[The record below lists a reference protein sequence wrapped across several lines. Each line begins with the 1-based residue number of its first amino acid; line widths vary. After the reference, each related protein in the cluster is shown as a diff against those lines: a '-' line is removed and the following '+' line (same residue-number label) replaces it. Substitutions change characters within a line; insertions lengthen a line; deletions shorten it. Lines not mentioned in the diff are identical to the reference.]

1 MKIRGLTLAMGLL
14 MAVGCQDA
22 ANKTPA
28 EELVAKVNGEGI
40 TKSSFETA
48 VERNM
53 ARYKGKGQKLP
64 PGIEQRIKESVL
76 RRLIDDAVIRA
87 KAGELSASVS
97 NDDVEQKFTEHKQR
111 FRTESAFQDYLKR
124 SNNTV
129 DLMKNDLKRNM
140 LRDLVVE
147 KLSGSIDV
155 QDAEVQKYFDDN
167 KARFVE
173 KEQIKASRILI
184 RLANGSNAGEKR
196 SALKK
201 AKTILAQAKK
211 PGANF
216 EELAKANSGAPDAR
230 RGGLLGWLTRG
241 RMPKEFDAAAFALKP
256 GQISDVI
263 ETRMGYEIIY
273 VAERKE
279 ERERAFEEVR
289 DNIKNSLFARKR
301 NQKRRD
307 VLKELKSTAKVEQL
321 IQFEKPAP
329 LAISPNKAK
338 PGAPVPGAPAP
349 AMKPVEAPKAAGDK
363 PAPAKVDANK

>member
-1 MKIRGLTLAMGLL
+1 MKIRGLVLALGLL
-14 MAVGCQDA
+14 MAFGCQNA
-22 ANKTPA
+22 ANNAPA

-40 TKSSFETA
+40 TKSSFDTA

-87 KAGELSASVS
+87 KAGELSVVVS
-97 NDDVEQKFTEHKQR
+97 EQDVEQKFTEHKQR

-124 SNNTV
+124 SNNTIE
-129 DLMKNDLKRNM
+129 LMKTDLKRNM
-140 LRDLVVE
+140 LRDMVVE
-147 KLSGSIDV
+147 KLSGSIEV
-155 QDAEVQKYFDDN
+155 PDAEVQKYFDDN

-173 KEQIKASRILI
+173 KEQIKASRILV
-184 RLANGSNAGEKR
+184 RLTNGSNAGEKKT
-196 SALKK
+196 ALKK
-201 AKTILAQAKK
+201 AKSILADAKK

-216 EELAKANSGAPDAR
+216 EELAKTHSGAPDAR
-230 RGGLLGWLTRG
+230 RGGLLGCLTRG
-241 RMPKEFDAAAFALKP
+241 RMPKEFDEAAFALKP
-256 GQISDVI
+256 GELSSVI
-263 ETRMGYEIIY
+263 ETRMGYEIIF

-307 VLKELKSTAKVEQL
+307 VLKELKSTAKVEQI

-338 PGAPVPGAPAP
+338 PGAPVPGAPGKPMKAAP
-349 AMKPVEAPKAAGDK
+349 AAEK
-363 PAPAKVDANK
+363 PAPEAKPAE

>member
-1 MKIRGLTLAMGLL
+1 MKIRGLVLGLGLL
-14 MAVGCQDA
+14 MAFGCQNA
-22 ANKTPA
+22 ANNTPA

-40 TKSSFETA
+40 TKSSFDTA

-87 KAGELSASVS
+87 KATELSVTVS
-97 NDDVEQKFTEHKQR
+97 EQDVEQKFTEHKQR

-124 SNNTV
+124 SNNTIEI
-129 DLMKNDLKRNM
+129 MKSDLKRNM
-140 LRDLVVE
+140 LRDMVVE
-147 KLSGSIDV
+147 KLSGAIDV
-155 QDAEVQKYFDDN
+155 PDAEVQKYFDDN
-167 KARFVE
+167 KDRFVE
-173 KEQIKASRILI
+173 KEQIKASRILV
-184 RLANGSNAGEKR
+184 RLANGSNAGEKNA
-196 SALKK
+196 ALKK
-201 AKTILAQAKK
+201 AKSILADAKK
-211 PGANF
+211 PGADF
-216 EELAKANSGAPDAR
+216 EELAKTHSGAPDAR

-241 RMPKEFDAAAFALKP
+241 RMPKEFDDAAFALKP
-256 GQISDVI
+256 GQLSNVI
-263 ETRMGYEIIY
+263 ETRMGYEIIF

-279 ERERAFEEVR
+279 ERERSFEEVR

-338 PGAPVPGAPAP
+338 PGAALPKTPEPAAKAAPA
-349 AMKPVEAPKAAGDK
+349 AAKPAPKAE
-363 PAPAKVDANK
+363 PAQ